1 MGAPLTN
8 LKMNTDEQTI
18 LADLQIDTHEHP
30 EITPPFYQENDA
42 PAAKVK
48 MLLRQYRRTKSL
60 NNRKEKLLVMW
71 YIGEVVE
78 NVATDVERK
87 GCIQVLTEHQ
97 FKLAKKVYYL
107 YELLGPTQIVR
118 TQQTTITMIHKLKLP
133 RYQALVQYA
142 LAIAGARN

>member
-1 MGAPLTN
+1 VGAPFIN
-8 LKMNTDEQTI
+8 LRMDLLEQAI
-18 LADLQIDTHEHP
+18 LADLQLNTP
-30 EITPPFYQENDA
+30 EQPDVTPPFYRDNDT

-60 NNRKEKLLVMW
+60 NNRIEKLLVMW

-78 NVATDVERK
+78 NVASDVERK
-87 GCIQVLTEHQ
+87 GCIQVLTDHQ

-107 YELLGPTQIVR
+107 YELLGPKQIVR
-118 TQQTTITMIHKLKLP
+118 TQQTTVTMIHKLKVS
-133 RYQALVQYA
+133 QFQTLVQHA